1 MTRILIVEDEAGLRQ
16 GLEINLRHENYETVT
31 AGDGEEAIRL
41 FHSESPD
48 LVLLDLMLPKK
59 SGFEVL
65 DHIRKI
71 SKVPVILLTARGQ
84 ETDKVRGL
92 RSGADDYVT
101 KPFGLQ
107 ELFARI
113 DAVMR
118 RSEAIVAQKS
128 VCEDTLIKLD
138 PSTREASAKNQ
149 KLKLSPKEFDLLM
162 YLFKNK
168 ERVVPRD
175 ELLSRVWNYRVDL
188 NLNSR
193 TVDTHVT
200 RLRRKLQKAVGTDS
214 AVIVAVSMIR
224 EAEKAGELRPGST
237 VIEATSGNTGI
248 GLAFVAAARG
258 YRCVLIMPDTMSVE
272 RRKLLEAL
280 GAQLILTPGPKGIK
294 EAQRV
299 ADEILAKTPG
309 GWLSKQFDNPANL
322 KVHRETTAQEILR
335 DTGGKLDAVVAGVG
349 TGGTITGIGQVFK
362 KEVPHV
368 ITVAVE
374 PIESQVLKGG
384 THNPH
389 KIQGIGAGMIPSIY
403 DAKVVDRITDVQ
415 FD

>member
-1 MTRILIVEDEAGLRQ
+1 MTRILVVEDEAGLRQ

-31 AGDGEEAIRL
+31 AADGEEAIRL
-41 FHSESPD
+41 FHAESPD

-65 DHIRKI
+65 DHIRKV

-92 RSGADDYVT
+92 RGGADDYVT
-101 KPFGLQ
+101 KPFGVQ

-118 RSEAIVAQKS
+118 RSEAITTTAKT
-128 VCEDTLIKLD
+128 VCEDSLIRLD
-138 PSTREASAKNQ
+138 PATREATANEE

-200 RLRRKLQKAVGTDS
+200 RLRRKLQKAVGTDA
-214 AVIVAVSMIR
+214 AVIVAVAKI
-224 EAEKAGELRPGST
+224 
-237 VIEATSGNTGI
+237 
-248 GLAFVAAARG
+248 G
-258 YRCVLIMPDTMSVE
+258 YRYLGSASG
-272 RRKLLEAL
+272 AL
-280 GAQLILTPGPKGIK
+280 
-294 EAQRV
+294 V
-299 ADEILAKTPG
+299 AHG
-309 GWLSKQFDNPANL
+309 
-322 KVHRETTAQEILR
+322 
-335 DTGGKLDAVVAGVG
+335 
-349 TGGTITGIGQVFK
+349 
-362 KEVPHV
+362 
-368 ITVAVE
+368 
-374 PIESQVLKGG
+374 
-384 THNPH
+384 
-389 KIQGIGAGMIPSIY
+389 
-403 DAKVVDRITDVQ
+403 
-415 FD
+415 

>member
-1 MTRILIVEDEAGLRQ
+1 MTKILIVEDEAGLRQ
-16 GLEINLRHENYETVT
+16 GLEINLRMENYDTVQ
-31 AGDGEEAIRL
+31 APDGEEAIRL
-41 FHSESPD
+41 FHAEQPD
-48 LVLLDLMLPKK
+48 LVLLDLKLPKK

-65 DHIRKI
+65 DHIRKF

-92 RSGADDYVT
+92 RGGADDYVT

-118 RSEAIVAQKS
+118 RSEATVATKT

-200 RLRRKLQKAVGTDS
+200 RLRRKLQKAVGTDA
-214 AVIVAVSMIR
+214 AVIVAVAKI
-224 EAEKAGELRPGST
+224 
-237 VIEATSGNTGI
+237 
-248 GLAFVAAARG
+248 G
-258 YRCVLIMPDTMSVE
+258 YRY
-272 RRKLLEAL
+272 L
-280 GAQLILTPGPKGIK
+280 G
-294 EAQRV
+294 
-299 ADEILAKTPG
+299 
-309 GWLSKQFDNPANL
+309 
-322 KVHRETTAQEILR
+322 
-335 DTGGKLDAVVAGVG
+335 
-349 TGGTITGIGQVFK
+349 
-362 KEVPHV
+362 
-368 ITVAVE
+368 
-374 PIESQVLKGG
+374 ES
-384 THNPH
+384 
-389 KIQGIGAGMIPSIY
+389 A
-403 DAKVVDRITDVQ
+403 A
-415 FD
+415 

>member
-1 MTRILIVEDEAGLRQ
+1 M
-16 GLEINLRHENYETVT
+16 ENDETVQ
-31 AGDGEEAIRL
+31 AADGDEAIRQ
-41 FHSESPD
+41 FHAEKPD

-65 DHIRKI
+65 DHIRKV
-71 SKVPVILLTARGQ
+71 SRVPVILLTARGQ

-92 RSGADDYVT
+92 RGGADDYVT

-118 RSEAIVAQKS
+118 RTEAPVSAKV
-128 VCEDTLIKLD
+128 VCEDDLIKLD
-138 PSTREASAKNQ
+138 PSTREASARNQ

-214 AVIVAVSMIR
+214 AVIVAV
-224 EAEKAGELRPGST
+224 AK
-237 VIEATSGNTGI
+237 I
-248 GLAFVAAARG
+248 GYRYLGVAAA
-258 YRCVLIMPDTMSVE
+258 S
-272 RRKLLEAL
+272 
-280 GAQLILTPGPKGIK
+280 
-294 EAQRV
+294 
-299 ADEILAKTPG
+299 
-309 GWLSKQFDNPANL
+309 
-322 KVHRETTAQEILR
+322 
-335 DTGGKLDAVVAGVG
+335 
-349 TGGTITGIGQVFK
+349 
-362 KEVPHV
+362 
-368 ITVAVE
+368 
-374 PIESQVLKGG
+374 
-384 THNPH
+384 
-389 KIQGIGAGMIPSIY
+389 
-403 DAKVVDRITDVQ
+403 
-415 FD
+415 

>member
-1 MTRILIVEDEAGLRQ
+1 MTKILIVEDEAGLRQ

-41 FHSESPD
+41 FHAENPD
-48 LVLLDLMLPKK
+48 LLLLDLMLPKR

-65 DHIRKI
+65 DHIRKV

-92 RSGADDYVT
+92 RGGADDYVT
-101 KPFGLQ
+101 KPFGVQ

-118 RSEAIVAQKS
+118 RSEVATTSKQ
-128 VCEDTLIKLD
+128 VCEDHLIRLD
-138 PSTREASAKNQ
+138 PATREAVANNT

-200 RLRRKLQKAVGTDS
+200 RLRRKLQKAVGTDA
-214 AVIVAVSMIR
+214 AVIVAVAKI
-224 EAEKAGELRPGST
+224 
-237 VIEATSGNTGI
+237 
-248 GLAFVAAARG
+248 G
-258 YRCVLIMPDTMSVE
+258 YRY
-272 RRKLLEAL
+272 L
-280 GAQLILTPGPKGIK
+280 GQP
-294 EAQRV
+294 
-299 ADEILAKTPG
+299 
-309 GWLSKQFDNPANL
+309 
-322 KVHRETTAQEILR
+322 
-335 DTGGKLDAVVAGVG
+335 VVA
-349 TGGTITGIGQVFK
+349 
-362 KEVPHV
+362 
-368 ITVAVE
+368 
-374 PIESQVLKGG
+374 
-384 THNPH
+384 
-389 KIQGIGAGMIPSIY
+389 
-403 DAKVVDRITDVQ
+403 
-415 FD
+415 

>member
-1 MTRILIVEDEAGLRQ
+1 MSKILIVEDEAGLRQ
-16 GLEINLRHENYETVT
+16 GLEINLRLENYETVQ
-31 AGDGEEAIRL
+31 ASDGDEAIRL
-41 FHSESPD
+41 YHAEQPD

-65 DHIRKI
+65 DHIRKS

-92 RSGADDYVT
+92 RGGADDYVT

-118 RSEAIVAQKS
+118 RSDTVSVARA

-138 PSTREASAKNQ
+138 PATREASAKNQ

-162 YLFKNK
+162 YLFRNK

-200 RLRRKLQKAVGTDS
+200 RLRRKLQKAVGSDDS
-214 AVIVAVSMIR
+214 VIVAVAKI
-224 EAEKAGELRPGST
+224 
-237 VIEATSGNTGI
+237 
-248 GLAFVAAARG
+248 G
-258 YRCVLIMPDTMSVE
+258 YRY
-272 RRKLLEAL
+272 L
-280 GAQLILTPGPKGIK
+280 G
-294 EAQRV
+294 E
-299 ADEILAKTPG
+299 
-309 GWLSKQFDNPANL
+309 NAN
-322 KVHRETTAQEILR
+322 A
-335 DTGGKLDAVVAGVG
+335 A
-349 TGGTITGIGQVFK
+349 
-362 KEVPHV
+362 
-368 ITVAVE
+368 
-374 PIESQVLKGG
+374 
-384 THNPH
+384 
-389 KIQGIGAGMIPSIY
+389 
-403 DAKVVDRITDVQ
+403 
-415 FD
+415 

>member
-1 MTRILIVEDEAGLRQ
+1 MNMTKILIVEDEAGLRQ
-16 GLEINLRHENYETVT
+16 GLDINLRHENYETVT
-31 AGDGEEAIRL
+31 AADGEEAIRL
-41 FHSESPD
+41 FHSEQPD

-71 SKVPVILLTARGQ
+71 SKSPVILLTARGQ

-101 KPFGLQ
+101 KPFGVQ

-118 RSEAIVAQKS
+118 RSDVASTAKS
-128 VCEDTLIKLD
+128 VCEDQLIRLD
-138 PSTREASAKNQ
+138 PSTREATAANQ

-200 RLRRKLQKAVGTDS
+200 RLRRKLQKAVGTDA
-214 AVIVAVSMIR
+214 AVIVAV
-224 EAEKAGELRPGST
+224 AK
-237 VIEATSGNTGI
+237 I
-248 GLAFVAAARG
+248 GYRYLGQVSSAAAA
-258 YRCVLIMPDTMSVE
+258 S
-272 RRKLLEAL
+272 
-280 GAQLILTPGPKGIK
+280 
-294 EAQRV
+294 
-299 ADEILAKTPG
+299 
-309 GWLSKQFDNPANL
+309 
-322 KVHRETTAQEILR
+322 
-335 DTGGKLDAVVAGVG
+335 
-349 TGGTITGIGQVFK
+349 
-362 KEVPHV
+362 
-368 ITVAVE
+368 
-374 PIESQVLKGG
+374 
-384 THNPH
+384 
-389 KIQGIGAGMIPSIY
+389 
-403 DAKVVDRITDVQ
+403 
-415 FD
+415 

>member
-1 MTRILIVEDEAGLRQ
+1 MTKILIVEDEAGLRQ
-16 GLEINLRHENYETVT
+16 GLEINLRHENYETAT
-31 AGDGEEAIRL
+31 AADGEEAIRL
-41 FHSESPD
+41 FHAESPD

-65 DHIRKI
+65 DHIRKF

-92 RSGADDYVT
+92 RGGADDYVT

-118 RSEAIVAQKS
+118 RSEAIVAQKT
-128 VCEDTLIKLD
+128 VCEDNLIKLD

-200 RLRRKLQKAVGTDS
+200 RLRRKLQKAVGTDA
-214 AVIVAVSMIR
+214 AVIVAVAKI
-224 EAEKAGELRPGST
+224 
-237 VIEATSGNTGI
+237 
-248 GLAFVAAARG
+248 G
-258 YRCVLIMPDTMSVE
+258 YRY
-272 RRKLLEAL
+272 L
-280 GAQLILTPGPKGIK
+280 GQASG
-294 EAQRV
+294 AAV
-299 ADEILAKTPG
+299 A
-309 GWLSKQFDNPANL
+309 
-322 KVHRETTAQEILR
+322 H
-335 DTGGKLDAVVAGVG
+335 
-349 TGGTITGIGQVFK
+349 
-362 KEVPHV
+362 
-368 ITVAVE
+368 
-374 PIESQVLKGG
+374 
-384 THNPH
+384 
-389 KIQGIGAGMIPSIY
+389 
-403 DAKVVDRITDVQ
+403 
-415 FD
+415 